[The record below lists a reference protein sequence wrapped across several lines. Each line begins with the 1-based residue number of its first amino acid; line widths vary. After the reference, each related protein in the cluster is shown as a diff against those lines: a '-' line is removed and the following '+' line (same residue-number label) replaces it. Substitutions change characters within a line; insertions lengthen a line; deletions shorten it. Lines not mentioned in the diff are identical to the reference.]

1 MATKDKKTIGKV
13 KKLDEF
19 NFNEIDF
26 IKIDVQGYE
35 YQVLKGAKKTLE
47 INSPIICLEE
57 IDPKN
62 SKAIKFLESLNYVI
76 VDVVLKEYIFKKK

>member
-1 MATKDKKTIGKV
+1 MATRDKKQLVKV

-62 SKAIKFLESLNYVI
+62 SKAIKFLESLNYEI
-76 VDVVLKEYIFKKK
+76 VDVIVKEHIFKKK

>member
-1 MATKDKKTIGKV
+1 MVKV

-35 YQVLKGAKKTLE
+35 YQVIKGAKKTLE

>member
-1 MATKDKKTIGKV
+1 MVKV

-35 YQVLKGAKKTLE
+35 YEVLKGAKKTLE
-47 INSPIICLEE
+47 LNSPIICLEE
-57 IDPKN
+57 VYPEN
-62 SKAIKFLESLNYVI
+62 SRAIKFLESLNYVI
-76 VDVVLKEYIFKKK
+76 IDVVVKEYIFKKK